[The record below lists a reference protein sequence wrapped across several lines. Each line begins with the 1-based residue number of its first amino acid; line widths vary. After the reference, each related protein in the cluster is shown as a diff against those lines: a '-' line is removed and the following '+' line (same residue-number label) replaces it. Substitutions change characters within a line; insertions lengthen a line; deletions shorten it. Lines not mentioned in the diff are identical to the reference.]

1 MILGPIFG
9 PGCLENTFLICC
21 QQKSGF
27 PSKNW
32 KKFDVASFSVHCFGN
47 YSLSLSLSLLHT
59 HTHTH
64 THTHP
69 PTRTHTCTHPHEH
82 FSSFFLISH
91 PFLSSVLA
99 HNNCI
104 WWSSLSTHTW
114 CLSHAHSLMVPL
126 SSSLSLLTL
135 TWGVPIPV
143 SHTILEFSAPLS
155 QASSLSHFVPLSLFL
170 HTHSLSLLLCFAWED
185 RIQLLF
191 ELKKLCPKKLDE
203 LKTLKLINFAPS

>member
-1 MILGPIFG
+1 MRWPLSQSIALATT
-9 PGCLENTFLICC
+9 LRLSLFL
-21 QQKSGF
+21 S
-27 PSKNW
+27 
-32 KKFDVASFSVHCFGN
+32 SFSHTHAN
-47 YSLSLSLSLLHT
+47 TNT
-59 HTHTH
+59 HTHSV
-64 THTHP
+64 P
-69 PTRTHTCTHPHEH
+69 PTFQFYTH
-82 FSSFFLISH
+82 FSPRHS
-91 PFLSSVLA
+91 SSVLA
-99 HNNCI
+99 HNNFI

-114 CLSHAHSLMVPL
+114 CLSHAHSLMAPL